1 METAKIQGDW
11 SQLSHRPSEAE
22 IRTAALLASSGP
34 LTSVEY
40 LNIVDI
46 DITDIPR
53 DQLKKLASIV
63 TGGVVFDNLTHTQDL
78 SSILASVLGYGCII
92 WT

>member
-11 SQLSHRPSEAE
+11 SQLSHRPNEAE

-46 DITDIPR
+46 DITDISR
-53 DQLKKLASIV
+53 DQLKELASIV
-63 TGGVVFDNLTHTQDL
+63 TGRVDIDNMTHADQL
-78 SSILASVLGYGCII
+78 GSILAAEYEAE
-92 WT
+92 